1 MRSTLASTGALTRTV
16 WYSGRVEPCPVLS
29 KIGAVREASEAAR
42 ACCGSGSGSSG
53 GAAEDMPSGGK
64 ALLSSRRHLSR

>member
-29 KIGAVREASEAAR
+29 KTGAVREASEAAR

-53 GAAEDMPSGGK
+53 GAAEDMPSDDLK
-64 ALLSSRRHLSR
+64 AFCSRCHP